1 MVGVSPR
8 HGVDCA
14 ATPVVAAMMARRL
27 DRAAVAW
34 RRCVE
39 ALGARLA
46 ELDATDHLVDRR
58 HAPHV
63 ALGEVGLAK
72 RMPQRDDLRRRA
84 FGGLDTAAGN
94 LDRADRSQRRSEE
107 HTSELQSLMR
117 TSYAVFCLKK
127 KNTNDHSKY

>member
-1 MVGVSPR
+1 MVGHVIVIGDDYYAHRIDRDSAP
-8 HGVDCA
+8 GGA
-14 ATPVVAAMMARRL
+14 AIIARIF
-27 DRAAVAW
+27 DRAAVAG

-39 ALGARLA
+39 ALVARLA

-84 FGGLDTAAGN
+84 FGGLDKTGSASC
-94 LDRADRSQRRSEE
+94 RERVC
-107 HTSELQSLMR
+107 T
-117 TSYAVFCLKK
+117 YV
-127 KNTNDHSKY
+127 